1 LIQSKTDHEHLC
13 YMSSVGVGYV
23 PPNPYEDGARF
34 KEFHSIPDLGGE
46 GEVADIKI
54 KPAGEVEVSQWRRRR
69 LVRLDGGVGEGAMAR
84 NKGAATGG
92 GWGAGGAAWA
102 GRGDVPGA
110 AAAPTLGRFLAD
122 GDFVLGREAVE
133 AEPIHHG

>member
-1 LIQSKTDHEHLC
+1 
-13 YMSSVGVGYV
+13 MSSVGVGYV

-69 LVRLDGGVGEGAMAR
+69 LVRLDVGVGEGAMAR
-84 NKGAATGG
+84 NRGAATGG
-92 GWGAGGAAWA
+92 GWGRVAQ
-102 GRGDVPGA
+102 RGQAEEMCPARQRRQHLVGFLQTA
-110 AAAPTLGRFLAD
+110 TLCSGERQSKQSPSTMAK
-122 GDFVLGREAVE
+122 
-133 AEPIHHG
+133 